1 MGLWA
6 AGGAFV
12 LLSIL
17 VVAELIAMTP
27 KSGGP
32 YALVANAFGP
42 YPGFTP
48 DMYEDYS
55 QPLFGET
62 RVLRGG
68 GWATRGRL
76 IRNTWRNYY
85 APHRNDVFAGFRT
98 CAL

>member
-42 YPGFTP
+42 YPGFLLGWTDSGDKRVIGGLAYLTGALKQAAQLQEGP
-48 DMYEDYS
+48 VIETNGKGAHVILDYG
-55 QPLFGET
+55 PYIL
-62 RVLRGG
+62 
-68 GWATRGRL
+68 
-76 IRNTWRNYY
+76 
-85 APHRNDVFAGFRT
+85 
-98 CAL
+98 